1 MTSKYDAFQVCV
13 NGHSITR
20 DYDVDPGTRKDYCS
34 KCGAKTIHKCPE
46 CDAEIRGRL
55 LDTDVFVFNVE
66 PERFCHAC
74 GEPYPWTVSV
84 LKAAKELILL
94 EESVETSIKEDV
106 IDTLPDLLED
116 TPRTQLGL
124 ARLNLFLQQAGKGV
138 ASGLRN
144 LLVDIA
150 SETVVKMIKQGPQ

>member
-1 MTSKYDAFQVCV
+1 MTSEYDAFQVCL

-20 DYDVDPGTRKDYCS
+20 DYHVDPGTRKEYCS
-34 KCGAKTIHKCPE
+34 KCGAKTIHMCPE
-46 CDAEIRGRL
+46 CEAEIRGHL
-55 LDTDVFVFNVE
+55 LRAEVFVIGVE
-66 PERFCHAC
+66 PPRFCHAC

-84 LKAAKELILL
+84 LKAAEELILL
-94 EESVETSIKEDV
+94 EKSVKTSLKEDV

-116 TPRTQLGL
+116 TPRTQLGV
-124 ARLNLFLQQAGKGV
+124 ARLNIFLQQAGKGV

-150 SETVVKMIKQGPQ
+150 SETVVRMIKQGP